1 MADWLKLNHSLV
13 RSPKVRG
20 LMRALRCKKHAAL
33 GLAVAWLCWVD
44 EQTTDG
50 QTGLSPDELDDE
62 IGFRGCAE
70 ALISIGWAALGVD
83 GLVYAVE
90 FGKHC
95 GETAKKRALNNTRKA
110 NQRARDAEMSRI
122 LRDKSHAECHAD
134 CVSRIEENNN
144 NTVVGRDTGDIKG
157 AGEPARTTILEGD
170 DGFKVWLAG
179 LCGAHPSARRSR
191 VLQPDVLEAA
201 QDAYKRCPDAVEH
214 VELLEAYFG
223 SKQSSDR
230 NKLAFYRPTGQ
241 RKFFVDLEDVLCHA
255 ERWQREF
262 GWGKKQPKRGK
273 TVETPGTQ
281 VQRCGGVL
289 YGAEAMDFIRGET
302 DEL

>member
-95 GETAKKRALNNTRKA
+95 GDSAKKRALDNTRKA

-122 LRDKSHAECHAD
+122 LRDKSHAACHAD

-144 NTVVGRDTGDIKG
+144 SNKVEHGSTVDVGEV
-157 AGEPARTTILEGD
+157 AEPSSRPPYDFADWLQTIGSVVPMLGRLNLDKPLPRAVE
-170 DGFKVWLAG
+170 A
-179 LCGAHPSARRSR
+179 SARMAYALVPLNAE
-191 VLQPDVLEAA
+191 VLELLGRYYAADSVPSYRPDSLEKFFENLPDVLQHAQNWCLKDDRAKRKAA
-201 QDAYKRCPDAVEH
+201 ATARRKA
-214 VELLEAYFG
+214 LE
-223 SKQSSDR
+223 
-230 NKLAFYRPTGQ
+230 
-241 RKFFVDLEDVLCHA
+241 
-255 ERWQREF
+255 
-262 GWGKKQPKRGK
+262 
-273 TVETPGTQ
+273 TQ
-281 VQRCGGVL
+281 GLQQNRCGGVL
-289 YGAEAMDFIRGET
+289 YGAEAIEFIKGNV